1 MRFNWHKQKNVTL
14 EEGEYFC
21 RKCSG
26 SGVVPRSNAS
36 NKVVGNLICD
46 KCLGEGKLDW
56 IEKAVGKRQPL
67 IDIEVEELTLK
78 KRRRQLKGEWTIE
91 IG

>member
-1 MRFNWHKQKNVTL
+1 MRYNSHTRKHIVLK
-14 EEGEYFC
+14 EGEYFC
-21 RKCSG
+21 KKCNG
-26 SGVVPRSNAS
+26 SGVVPRSNGYHKRNS
-36 NKVVGNLICD
+36 TLVCD

-56 IEKAVGKRQPL
+56 IEKAVGKRSPL
-67 IDIEVEELTLK
+67 IEVEELTLK